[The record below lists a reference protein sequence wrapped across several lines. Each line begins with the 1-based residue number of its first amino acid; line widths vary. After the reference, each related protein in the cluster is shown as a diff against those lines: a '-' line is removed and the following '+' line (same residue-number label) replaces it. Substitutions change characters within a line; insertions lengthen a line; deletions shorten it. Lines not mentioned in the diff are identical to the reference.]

1 MPGKDVVRLKS
12 DDVYLATS
20 KCVCDTQ
27 ERLRNVKYLHQPP
40 VPRHVKAQLPS
51 KLSHPMS
58 TLSKSYK
65 ASYWLLKL
73 FILIGR

>member
-1 MPGKDVVRLKS
+1 MPGKNVVRIKS

-20 KCVCDTQ
+20 KCDTS
-27 ERLRNVKYLHQPP
+27 ERLRTVKYLHQPP
-40 VPRHVKAQLPS
+40 VPRHLKTQLPS